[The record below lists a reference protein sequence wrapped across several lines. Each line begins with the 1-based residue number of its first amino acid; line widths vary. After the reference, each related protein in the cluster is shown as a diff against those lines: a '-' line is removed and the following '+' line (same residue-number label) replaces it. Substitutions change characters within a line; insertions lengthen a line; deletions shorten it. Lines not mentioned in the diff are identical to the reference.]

1 MGRIFTNSEIKTRS
15 KFHIEAAKLTD
26 RLNDLILDGIRNGA
40 HPDILISAPCLSPV
54 PTIKV
59 DFLREGDAIQ
69 S

>member
-1 MGRIFTNSEIKTRS
+1 MGRIFTKAEIETRR
-15 KFHIEAAKLTD
+15 KFHFAAAKLTD
-26 RLNDLILDGIRNGA
+26 ELNGLILDSIKVGA
-40 HPDILISAPCLSPV
+40 HPDILISAPCLFPI